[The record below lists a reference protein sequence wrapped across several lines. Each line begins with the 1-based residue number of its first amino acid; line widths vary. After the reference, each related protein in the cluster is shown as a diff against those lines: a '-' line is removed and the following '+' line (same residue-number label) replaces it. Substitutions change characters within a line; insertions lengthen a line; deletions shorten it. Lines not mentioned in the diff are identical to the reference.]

1 MFHTER
7 FPPGPALEPWVE
19 YLWTVDW
26 DLGDAPAVES
36 RVISFPALHLTA
48 ESGTPGEVR
57 LRSFCQG
64 QRPVISSS
72 RE

>member
-1 MFHTER
+1 MGDWKDASAPAPVRGLVRRVASTDVFHTER

-36 RVISFPALHLTA
+36 RVISFPAA
-48 ESGTPGEVR
+48 
-57 LRSFCQG
+57 
-64 QRPVISSS
+64 
-72 RE
+72 